1 MNIYNLFKDKIF
13 EVTKLSFSELA
24 DNNFYQNFIVEAP
37 KEAKFGDLSTNIAM
51 VLAKPLSKKPLEI
64 ANILIEKLK
73 NLEFVSKCEIA
84 AAGFI
89 NISLSNKIYYQILS
103 EILKQKND
111 FGKSNLGKNLSVN
124 LEFLSANPT
133 GPMHIGHARNA
144 VVGDVLANILMATGY
159 KVTKEYYVNDAGG
172 QIEVL
177 AKSAFLRYKEKLGIN
192 IGEIPKGLYPG
203 EYLIE
208 VAEKFIEKYGDK
220 FLNDEYYPQELKE
233 FATSEMLML
242 IKKDL
247 ANLGVNFDIWSSEK
261 KLYDDKKLEESL
273 AYLQNQNLLYR
284 GILEAPKGKPIEDY
298 EPREQLLFKAKEYG
312 DDTDRPL
319 QKSDGTYTY
328 FSGDIA
334 YHFDKISRGF
344 EKLFLVLGADHAG
357 YVKRL
362 SAVVSALSNKKTEI
376 KILLSQLVKVVENGL
391 PVKMSKRA
399 GNFITMSE
407 VLEKVGKDVLRFIML
422 TKKSDTQLDFDLA
435 KVLETSKDNP
445 VFYVQYAY
453 ARINSV
459 KRKFQEIFNDD
470 FENSKIN
477 LENLGL
483 LTHNLEISL
492 IKKLSDYPKILELSS
507 IHSEP
512 HRITFYLYEL
522 ASDFHQLW
530 NVGKDEN
537 INFVDENN
545 KNLSIARLKLI
556 SAVQITIRNALNILG
571 VTPVEKM

>member
-1 MNIYNLFKDKIF
+1 MNIYNLFKEKIA
-13 EVTKLSFSELA
+13 EIVKKLYPEISEKFL
-24 DNNFYQNFIVEAP
+24 QNFAVEAP
-37 KEAKFGDLSTNIAM
+37 KDTKFGDLSTNIAM
-51 VLAKPLSKKPLEI
+51 VLAKPLGLKPQEI
-64 ANILIEKLK
+64 ANNLIEKIK
-73 NLEFVSKCEIA
+73 VIESVQNCEIA
-84 AAGFI
+84 DAGFI
-89 NISLSNKIYYQILS
+89 NISLDNKIYYQILS
-103 EILKQKND
+103 EILSKKND
-111 FGKSNLGKNLSVN
+111 FGKSKIGKNAKVN

-144 VVGDVLANILMATGY
+144 VVGDVLANILIANGY
-159 KVTKEYYVNDAGG
+159 NVTKEYYVNDAGG
-172 QIEVL
+172 QIETL
-177 AKSAFLRYKEKLGIN
+177 AKSAFLRYKEKLGVD

-208 VAEKFIEKYGDK
+208 VAEKFIAK
-220 FLNDEYYPQELKE
+220 FGNEFVNDENYPEELKT
-233 FATSEMLML
+233 FAISEMLAL
-242 IKKDL
+242 IKFDL
-247 ANLGVNFDIWSSEK
+247 ANLGVNFDVWTSEK
-261 KLYDDKKLEESL
+261 KLYQDKKLEESL
-273 AYLQNQNLLYR
+273 EFLTKQNLLYH
-284 GILEAPKGKPIEDY
+284 GILEAPKGKPVEDY
-298 EPREQLLFKAKEYG
+298 EPREQLLFKAKDYG

-362 SAVVSALSNKKTEI
+362 GAVVSALSNKKTEI

-459 KRKFQEIFNDD
+459 KRKFQEIFNED
-470 FENSKIN
+470 FEKSKTN
-477 LENLGL
+477 LENFQKLN
-483 LTHNLEISL
+483 HHLEISL
-492 IKKLSDYPKILELSS
+492 IKKLSDYPKILELSAV
-507 IHSEP
+507 HSEP
-512 HRITFYLYEL
+512 HRISFYLYEL

-530 NVGKDEN
+530 NVGKDEG
-537 INFVDENN
+537 INFVDEKD
-545 KNLSIARLKLI
+545 KNLSIARVNLI
-556 SAVQITIRNALNILG
+556 NATQIILRNGLRIMG